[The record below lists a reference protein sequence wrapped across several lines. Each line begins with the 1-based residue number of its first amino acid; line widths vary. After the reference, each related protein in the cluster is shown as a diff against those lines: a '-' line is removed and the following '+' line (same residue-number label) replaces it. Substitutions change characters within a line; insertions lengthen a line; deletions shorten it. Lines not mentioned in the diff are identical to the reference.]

1 MRDRDRRRRGSDEIN
16 LTPLL
21 DVLFTILFIVM
32 LAGTQNEQTMLA
44 NAEEAQE
51 QIAGLEKQ
59 EAGLEGRILDLEEE
73 NSILKSEV
81 NRRDK
86 IQDSNKR
93 YESEAVVVTFLN
105 EVENGYHVLR
115 IYTGQD
121 EPVESFR
128 LGVDRTEYTKSHV
141 TEIINVIV
149 EDAVDHPVF
158 IVFHCDTKSIYRKE
172 EFNPI
177 RDALEMQKKNRKE
190 VFYQIVE
197 E

>member
-1 MRDRDRRRRGSDEIN
+1 MRNRDRRRRGSDEIN

-32 LAGTQNEQTMLA
+32 LTGTQNEQTMLES
-44 NAEEAQE
+44 AEAAQAQLEGLQAQE
-51 QIAGLEKQ
+51 TS
-59 EAGLEGRILDLEEE
+59 LEGRISDLEEE
-73 NSILKSEV
+73 NGILRSEV

-86 IQDSNKR
+86 IEDSSKR
-93 YESEAVVVTFLN
+93 YETEAVVVTFLN
-105 EVENGYHVLR
+105 EVENGSHVLK

-121 EPVESFR
+121 EQVESFR
-128 LGVDRTEYTKSHV
+128 LGTDRTEYTRSHV
-141 TEIINVIV
+141 TEIINDIV
-149 EDAVDHPVF
+149 ENAIGHPVF
-158 IVFHCDTKSIYRKE
+158 IVFHCDTGSIYRKE

-177 RDALEMQKKNRKE
+177 RDALELQKKNRKE

>member
-1 MRDRDRRRRGSDEIN
+1 MSNRNRRRRGSDEIN

-32 LAGTQNEQTMLA
+32 LTGTQNEQTMKES
-44 NAEEAQE
+44 AEAAQAQLEGLQAQE
-51 QIAGLEKQ
+51 TS
-59 EAGLEGRILDLEEE
+59 LEGRISDLEEE
-73 NSILKSEV
+73 NGILRSEV
-81 NRRDK
+81 NRRGK
-86 IQDSNKR
+86 IEDSSKR
-93 YESEAVVVTFLN
+93 YETEAVVVTFMN
-105 EVENGYHVLR
+105 EVEDGYHVLK

-121 EPVESFR
+121 EQVESFR
-128 LGVDRTEYTKSHV
+128 LGADRTEYTRSHV
-141 TEIINVIV
+141 TEIINDIV

-158 IVFHCDTKSIYRKE
+158 IVFHCDTGSIYRKE

-177 RDALEMQKKNRKE
+177 RDALQKQKENRKE